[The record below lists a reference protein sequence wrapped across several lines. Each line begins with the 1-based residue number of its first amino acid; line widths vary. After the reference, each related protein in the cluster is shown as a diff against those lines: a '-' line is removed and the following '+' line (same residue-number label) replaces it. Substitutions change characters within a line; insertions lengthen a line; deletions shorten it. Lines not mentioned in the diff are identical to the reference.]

1 MVSVTVS
8 FKADPADLTRLN
20 LAADALRALVQ
31 KDVDAAQ
38 KKGDRE
44 KAEEALLLLRR
55 LTINNVMRACLAL
68 TLRDHSKLATL
79 LKLIETEGTKIGRPA
94 RGS

>member
-20 LAADALRALVQ
+20 QAADALRALVQ
-31 KDVDAAQ
+31 KDVEAGQ
-38 KKGDRE
+38 KKGDQSKVE
-44 KAEEALLLLRR
+44 DALALMR
-55 LTINNVMRACLAL
+55 LITPNNVMRACLAFA
-68 TLRDHSKLATL
+68 LRDNAKPTAL
-79 LKLIETEGTKIGRPA
+79 LKLIENEGTRTGRPA